1 MLACIQALVILDGRL
16 MAACIC
22 STMLDCACPGSPT
35 GKPILWARVQ
45 GCEPLLRDHNPTH
58 RASHKYSA
66 RILAHTQT
74 LLRLNLSSPAFA
86 LLAGVLAQRG
96 GRRQR
101 PRGGRQGTGYDAPP
115 VEAGYDAPSD
125 VQPAYGADQDVYQ
138 VPPLDHSQQRNLTR
152 RSSGSRL

>member
-22 STMLDCACPGSPT
+22 STMLDCACPGPT

-66 RILAHTQT
+66 RILAHS
-74 LLRLNLSSPAFA
+74 SSPKPFPPQPSPCWRVS
-86 LLAGVLAQRG
+86 L
-96 GRRQR
+96 
-101 PRGGRQGTGYDAPP
+101 PRGVVVARDLVEVARAPATTHPLSRQAMMHQ
-115 VEAGYDAPSD
+115 AMS
-125 VQPAYGADQDVYQ
+125 
-138 VPPLDHSQQRNLTR
+138 SQLTEQTR
-152 RSSGSRL
+152 MFTRCHLLTSLKTQHKET